1 MEVKVMSYNTKN
13 YTEQGGDKTVIGGT
27 LQILEGATVKGL
39 PFPIAENLPES
50 TIASLNTLKENFNTL
65 LINLKDAGLMKQ
77 DKFTTSVV
85 AISNPTGESLIT
97 NHSKIRTIT
106 YDNNIATIDVPI
118 DELVEFDS
126 SNPAQ
131 GIHKWIGL
139 SIGTGRSS
147 IIGVTYNGTYDLV
160 QADVTEATNVG
171 CSAGSFVLWLK
182 CDEAINTPKIITIS
196 RAGYTTETITIN
208 VIDSEN

>member
-1 MEVKVMSYNTKN
+1 MSYNTKN

-27 LQILEGATVKGL
+27 LEILEGATVKGL
-39 PFPIAENLPES
+39 PLPIAENLPES
-50 TIASLNTLKENFNTL
+50 TIESLNTLTESFTTL
-65 LINLKDAGLMKQ
+65 LINLKDAGLMKK
-77 DKFTTSVV
+77 DKFTTSVI
-85 AISNPTGESLIT
+85 AISNPTGESLIA

-106 YDNNIATIDVPI
+106 YDNNIANIDVPI
-118 DELVEFDS
+118 DELQEFD

-131 GIHKWIGL
+131 GTHKWIGL

-160 QADVTEATNVG
+160 QADVTEATNAG
-171 CSAGSFVLWLK
+171 CSEGSFVLWLK
-182 CDEAINTPKIITIS
+182 CDEVINTPKIITIS

>member
-1 MEVKVMSYNTKN
+1 
-13 YTEQGGDKTVIGGT
+13 
-27 LQILEGATVKGL
+27 
-39 PFPIAENLPES
+39 
-50 TIASLNTLKENFNTL
+50 L
-65 LINLKDAGLMKQ
+65 LINLKDAGLMEK
-77 DKFTTSVV
+77 DEFTTSVA

-118 DELVEFDS
+118 NELVEFDS

-160 QADVTEATNVG
+160 QADVNEATNAG
-171 CSAGSFVLWLK
+171 CPEGSFVLWLK
-182 CDEAINTPKIITIS
+182 CDEVINTPKIITIS

>member
-1 MEVKVMSYNTKN
+1 MSYNTKN

-50 TIASLNTLKENFNTL
+50 TVASLNTLKESFNAL
-65 LINLKDAGLMKQ
+65 LINLKDAGLMEK
-77 DKFTTSVV
+77 DEFTTSVA

-118 DELVEFDS
+118 NELVEFDS

-160 QADVTEATNVG
+160 QADVNEATNAG
-171 CSAGSFVLWLK
+171 CPEGSFVLWLK
-182 CDEAINTPKIITIS
+182 CDEVINTPKIITIS

>member
-1 MEVKVMSYNTKN
+1 MSYNTKN

-50 TIASLNTLKENFNTL
+50 TVASLNTLKENFNAL
-65 LINLKDAGLMKQ
+65 LINLKDAGLMEK
-77 DKFTTSVV
+77 DEFTTSVA

-118 DELVEFDS
+118 NELVEFDS
-126 SNPAQ
+126 SNPVQ

-171 CSAGSFVLWLK
+171 CPEGSFVLWLK
-182 CDEAINTPKIITIS
+182 CDEVINTPKIITIS
-196 RAGYTTETITIN
+196 RAGYTTETITFN

>member
-1 MEVKVMSYNTKN
+1 MSYNTKN

-27 LQILEGATVKGL
+27 LEILEGATVKGL
-39 PFPIAENLPES
+39 PLPIAENLPES
-50 TIASLNTLKENFNTL
+50 TVASLNTLKESFNAL
-65 LINLKDAGLMKQ
+65 LINLKDAGLMEK

-85 AISNPTGESLIT
+85 TISNPTGESLIA

-106 YDNNIATIDVPI
+106 YENNIATIDVPI
-118 DELVEFDS
+118 NELVEFDS

-160 QADVTEATNVG
+160 QADVTEATNAG
-171 CSAGSFVLWLK
+171 CSEGSFVLWLK
-182 CDEAINTPKIITIS
+182 CDEVINTPKIITIS

>member
-1 MEVKVMSYNTKN
+1 MSYNTKN

-27 LQILEGATVKGL
+27 LEILEGATVKGL
-39 PFPIAENLPES
+39 PLPIAENLPES
-50 TIASLNTLKENFNTL
+50 TVASLNTLKEKFNDL
-65 LINLKDAGLMKQ
+65 LINLKDAGLMEK
-77 DKFTTSVV
+77 DRFTTSVA
-85 AISNPTGESLIT
+85 AISNPTGESLIA

-106 YDNNIATIDVPI
+106 YENNIATIDVPI
-118 DELVEFDS
+118 NELVEFDS
-126 SNPAQ
+126 NPVQ

-171 CSAGSFVLWLK
+171 VLKAFVLYK
-182 CDEAINTPKIITIS
+182 M
-196 RAGYTTETITIN
+196 
-208 VIDSEN
+208 

>member
-1 MEVKVMSYNTKN
+1 MSYNTKN

-27 LQILEGATVKGL
+27 LEILEGATVKGL
-39 PFPIAENLPES
+39 PLPIAENLPES
-50 TIASLNTLKENFNTL
+50 TVASLNTLKENFNAL
-65 LINLKDAGLMKQ
+65 LINLKDAGMMKK

-85 AISNPTGESLIT
+85 AISNPTGESLT
-97 NHSKIRTIT
+97 ANHSKIRAIT

-118 DELVEFDS
+118 NELVEFDS
-126 SNPAQ
+126 SNSAQ

-160 QADVTEATNVG
+160 QADVNEATNAG

-182 CDEAINTPKIITIS
+182 CDEAINTP
-196 RAGYTTETITIN
+196 
-208 VIDSEN
+208 

>member
-1 MEVKVMSYNTKN
+1 MSYNTKN

>member
-1 MEVKVMSYNTKN
+1 MSYNTKN

-27 LQILEGATVKGL
+27 LEILEGATVKGL
-39 PFPIAENLPES
+39 PLPIAENLPES
-50 TIASLNTLKENFNTL
+50 TVESLDALKEDFNSL
-65 LINLKDAGLMKQ
+65 LINLKNAGIMKK
-77 DKFTTSVV
+77 DKFITSVV
-85 AISNPTGESLIT
+85 AISNPTGESLT
-97 NHSKIRTIT
+97 ANHSKIRTIT

-118 DELVEFDS
+118 NELVEFDS
-126 SNPAQ
+126 NPVQ

-171 CSAGSFVLWLK
+171 CSEGSFVLWLK
-182 CDEAINTPKIITIS
+182 CDEVINTPKIITIS
-196 RAGYTTETITIN
+196 RAGYTTETITFN

>member
-1 MEVKVMSYNTKN
+1 MSYNTKN

-27 LQILEGATVKGL
+27 LEILEGATVKGL
-39 PFPIAENLPES
+39 PLPIAENLPES
-50 TIASLNTLKENFNTL
+50 TVESLDALKEDFNSL
-65 LINLKDAGLMKQ
+65 LINLKDAGMMKK

-85 AISNPTGESLIT
+85 AISNPTGESLT
-97 NHSKIRTIT
+97 ANHSKIRTIT

-118 DELVEFDS
+118 NELVEFDS
-126 SNPAQ
+126 NPVQ

-182 CDEAINTPKIITIS
+182 CDEVINTPKIITIS
-196 RAGYTTETITIN
+196 RAGYTTETITFN

>member
-1 MEVKVMSYNTKN
+1 MEVQDMSYNTKN
-13 YTEQGGDKTVIGGT
+13 YTEQGGEKTVIGGT
-27 LQILEGATVKGL
+27 LEILEGATVKGL
-39 PFPIAENLPES
+39 PLPIAENLPES
-50 TIASLNTLKENFNTL
+50 TVASLNTLKEKFNAL
-65 LINLKDAGLMKQ
+65 LINLKDAGLMEK
-77 DKFTTSVV
+77 DKFTTSIV
-85 AISNPTGESLIT
+85 AISNPTGGSLIA

-106 YDNNIATIDVPI
+106 YENNIATIDVPI
-118 DELVEFDS
+118 NELVEFDS
-126 SNPAQ
+126 NPVQ

-171 CSAGSFVLWLK
+171 CPEGSFVLWIK
-182 CDEAINTPKIITIS
+182 CDEVINTPKIITIS
-196 RAGYTTETITIN
+196 RAGYTTETITFN

>member
-1 MEVKVMSYNTKN
+1 MSYNTKN

-27 LQILEGATVKGL
+27 LEILEGATVKGL
-39 PFPIAENLPES
+39 PLPIAENLPES
-50 TIASLNTLKENFNTL
+50 TVESLDALKEDFNSL
-65 LINLKDAGLMKQ
+65 LINLKDAGMMKK
-77 DKFTTSVV
+77 DKFITSVV
-85 AISNPTGESLIT
+85 AISNPTGESLT
-97 NHSKIRTIT
+97 ANHSKIRTIT

-118 DELVEFDS
+118 NELVEFDS
-126 SNPAQ
+126 NPVQ

-160 QADVTEATNVG
+160 QADVNEATNAG
-171 CSAGSFVLWLK
+171 CSEGSFVLWLK
-182 CDEAINTPKIITIS
+182 CDEVINTPKIITIS
-196 RAGYTTETITIN
+196 KAGYTTETITFN

>member
-1 MEVKVMSYNTKN
+1 MSYNTKN

-160 QADVTEATNVG
+160 QADVNEATNAG
-171 CSAGSFVLWLK
+171 CSEGSFVLWLK
-182 CDEAINTPKIITIS
+182 CDEVINIPKIITIS

>member
-27 LQILEGATVKGL
+27 LEILEGATVKGL
-39 PFPIAENLPES
+39 PLPIAENLPES
-50 TIASLNTLKENFNTL
+50 TVESLDALKEDFNSL
-65 LINLKDAGLMKQ
+65 LINLKDAGMMKK

-85 AISNPTGESLIT
+85 AISNPTGESLT
-97 NHSKIRTIT
+97 ANHSKIRTIT

-118 DELVEFDS
+118 NELVEFDS
-126 SNPAQ
+126 NPVQ

-171 CSAGSFVLWLK
+171 CPEGSFVLWLK
-182 CDEAINTPKIITIS
+182 CDEVINTPKIITIS
-196 RAGYTTETITIN
+196 RAGYTTETITFN